1 MDENNFSAPPV
12 NMLNTNED
20 NHNSNAAPP
29 ELPSQEE
36 VNTKDGKEE
45 ITTEDDKNEQNNNN
59 NNNNNQEQ
67 EEEIEEI
74 ERPLIRHHHYEE
86 EIGCARK
93 TIQYIAIVA
102 LYIFAVWGIILQILY
117 GGYFGIIDDVFCVL
131 LASIMLFLTIK
142 KRSTGGL
149 KMGALTLLIFLL
161 GAAARGVNTAFMSSN
176 IITNIILLIVRSIF
190 LMFMCTLNCN
200 R

>member
-45 ITTEDDKNEQNNNN
+45 ITTEDDKNEQNNN